1 MNISG
6 ETSLYIALILF
17 IASVCVAFFFGYKP
31 RVRKARVD
39 ELQKKLENRNS
50 ELVTLYKDI
59 QCFEEIEKNLC
70 DQLGISKQ
78 KAREHLNISQRSEPR
93 RIVKRLQEL
102 EHK

>member
-1 MNISG
+1 M
-6 ETSLYIALILF
+6 
-17 IASVCVAFFFGYKP
+17 KP
-31 RVRKARVD
+31 
-39 ELQKKLENRNS
+39 S
-50 ELVTLYKDI
+50 Y
-59 QCFEEIEKNLC
+59 